1 MRFNQRLRHNYDFC
15 QNCEN
20 PLAENDNFCSNCS
33 QKRST
38 GRIAFGQLV
47 VQFFEDTINW
57 DARLFRSIRD
67 LCIPGKLTVEYFK
80 GRHVPYWQPLRLF
93 LFMAALQMV
102 VVNSSFNSA
111 TKAMQKANDDTKRGV
126 YEYMLL
132 QKLDSLKIEVTKR
145 SVNKK
150 VAKAAMDSLL
160 VYYVHPE
167 RLNYKMSDKVI
178 LAKEDSLRRFL
189 FVKAEKEAKEDDSG
203 IDSVEIEDDVKDF
216 SDKLAEGVK
225 TTNLNIKLLGNMV
238 SDSIEIP
245 IFYTGIGVN
254 MKTDIKAEEN
264 GGKATKFS
272 VEKKS
277 SFPILKSDFIGLSPD
292 EILEKYKIEGFKN
305 QLIIKQTIKGM
316 KDGKSGIEFFI
327 SRLSW
332 MLIFMMPIFA
342 FFLELMNRPY
352 YYVEHVIFSF
362 HCHAFMFFLISSLS
376 FLSNYI
382 LPAGWID
389 FKGVVIGAT
398 TLALLI
404 YFYKA
409 MRNVYKQ
416 GRLRTMLKFSFLV
429 FSYFFTVTFALLITL
444 LVSFVFF

>member
-93 LFMAALQMV
+93 LFMAALQMI

-132 QKLDSLKIEVTKR
+132 QKLDSLKVEVTKR
-145 SVNKK
+145 SANKK

-167 RLNYKMSDKVI
+167 RLNYKISDKQ
-178 LAKEDSLRRFL
+178 LAAKTDSFRRFL
-189 FVKAEKEAKEDDSG
+189 FAKAIKEAKKDDSE
-203 IDSVEIEDDVKDF
+203 IDTVEIDDNVADF
-216 SDKLAEGVK
+216 SDNLAEGIK
-225 TTNLNIKLLGNMV
+225 TTNLNINLIGNMV
-238 SDSIEIP
+238 SDSIDIP
-245 IFYTGIGVN
+245 IVQTGKNGIQIKGNVN
-254 MKTDIKAEEN
+254 VN
-264 GGKATKFS
+264 SGNGKASLKNAS
-272 VEKKS
+272 LS
-277 SFPILKSDFIGLSPD
+277 ILKSDFINLSPD
-292 EILEKYKIEGFKN
+292 EILEKYKIAGFIN
-305 QLIIKQTIKGM
+305 QLMIKQTIKGM
-316 KDGKSGIEFFI
+316 KDGKSGIEFFLG
-327 SRLSW
+327 RLSW

-389 FKGVVIGAT
+389 FKGVIIGAT
-398 TLALLI
+398 ILALLI